1 MASLNKIPRRPTT
14 HEGASV
20 PKAPTAYEQLR
31 RSICACLLFE
41 DNFYESGQ
49 AMAERIIQTAHQ
61 VPVVDVLTLAAEVR
75 LQLHLRHAALWLVK
89 AALTHPGRA
98 AVSRALWVKAI
109 EAVCQRPDDMTELV
123 AMYWAGGKRSLPAA
137 LKAGFRSIFGRFSP
151 YQLAK
156 YANRG
161 RVHLRDILALVH
173 PVPRDDAQAATW
185 GQLRKDELTAP
196 DTWEVVLSSGAD
208 KAETFRRLLAEGKL
222 GGLATL
228 RNLRNMAQVGIR
240 ANEVAATL
248 LAQAGKSGIFPYQYL
263 AAARAV
269 PQWEH
274 VIEPAMLAALEGA
287 PKLAGHTVLLV
298 DTSGSMNDRLSA
310 KSELRRIDAAAG
322 LAMLLREVCED
333 VAIFAFDNHVV
344 AVPPRRGFAL
354 RDVLGRAGGGTDTRQ
369 AVLLA
374 NQQKADRI
382 IVITD
387 EQSATAIPA
396 PAARFGYVMNV
407 AAYQNGIGYGSWI
420 HVSGFSE
427 HLVRYIVQAE
437 QDVLR

>member
-1 MASLNKIPRRPTT
+1 
-14 HEGASV
+14 
-20 PKAPTAYEQLR
+20 
-31 RSICACLLFE
+31 
-41 DNFYESGQ
+41 
-49 AMAERIIQTAHQ
+49 
-61 VPVVDVLTLAAEVR
+61 
-75 LQLHLRHAALWLVK
+75 
-89 AALTHPGRA
+89 
-98 AVSRALWVKAI
+98 
-109 EAVCQRPDDMTELV
+109 
-123 AMYWAGGKRSLPAA
+123 
-137 LKAGFRSIFGRFSP
+137 
-151 YQLAK
+151 
-156 YANRG
+156 
-161 RVHLRDILALVH
+161 
-173 PVPRDDAQAATW
+173 
-185 GQLRKDELTAP
+185 
-196 DTWEVVLSSGAD
+196 
-208 KAETFRRLLAEGKL
+208 
-222 GGLATL
+222 
-228 RNLRNMAQVGIR
+228 
-240 ANEVAATL
+240 
-248 LAQAGKSGIFPYQYL
+248 
-263 AAARAV
+263 
-269 PQWEH
+269 
-274 VIEPAMLAALEGA
+274 MLAALEGA